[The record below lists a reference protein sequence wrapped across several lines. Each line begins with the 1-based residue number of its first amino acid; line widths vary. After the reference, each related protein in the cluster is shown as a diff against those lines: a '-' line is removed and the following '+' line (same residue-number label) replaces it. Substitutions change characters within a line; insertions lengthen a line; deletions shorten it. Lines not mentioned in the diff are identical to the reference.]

1 LGENFN
7 MKGFP
12 SNDKYKNKVWFCICI
27 VVTHSAIAQTET
39 PAVPV
44 EHSPV
49 VDTRANEPVRS
60 FSMRL
65 PFRISPIASNH
76 EISLDYHAGNTWNP
90 SGVLEYP
97 DANEPY
103 YPNPWDETYRPSY
116 NQAPH
121 RYQLYSADGVI
132 RSATFTYT
140 RKTTVYGELY
150 ASLNANMLV
159 GGGSFIDAAVSDRAI
174 EGFDKMIHNENAYRI
189 LDGYNLAEMK
199 LTDRDGHTLEVKPRA
214 IYMGTMDVGYR
225 HFFDLIR
232 STQNRLLWTLSID
245 AQAGVPLNSAR
256 EHLSA
261 GVIIGSAITKQV
273 TKNYGITLAVGYV
286 VQHDKMLRIRH
297 EEFDFN
303 YADVVTGYRFL
314 LGHNF
319 DFINH
324 QRFTIGIEMQGMTA
338 PLSTKGRVQAYLNP
352 EDIGIKTN
360 YTPEYWTPQHPIVLT
375 DQRRAARGLIS
386 GSEYL
391 SLNFSYRFG
400 KSDRSST
407 IMFYLQDDWT
417 LKNVLSLVSSELN
430 NSQDFGVGI
439 KWIQLI
445 P

>member
-1 LGENFN
+1 
-7 MKGFP
+7 MPYVPHSPASIK
-12 SNDKYKNKVWFCICI
+12 SKVWFCICLF
-27 VVTHSAIAQTET
+27 VMHRALAQTET
-39 PAVPV
+39 PTANPV
-44 EHSPV
+44 EHAPV
-49 VDTRANEPVRS
+49 ADTRANEPVRI

-76 EISLDYHAGNTWNP
+76 EILFDYHAGNTWNP

-97 DANEPY
+97 AASEPY
-103 YPNPWDETYRPSY
+103 VANPWDETYRPSY
-116 NQAPH
+116 YQAPH

-132 RSATFTYT
+132 RSVTTTYT
-140 RKTTVYGELY
+140 QKTSVHGELY

-189 LDGYNLAEMK
+189 MDGYNLAEMK
-199 LTDRDGHTLEVKPRA
+199 FTDRDGHSLEVKPHA
-214 IYMGTMDVGYR
+214 VYMGTMDVGYR
-225 HFFDLIR
+225 YFFDIIR
-232 STQNRLLWTLSID
+232 SDKHKLLWTLSTE
-245 AQAGVPLNSAR
+245 AQVGIPLNRAR

-273 TKNYGITLAVGYV
+273 TKKYGITVAVGFAA
-286 VQHDKMLRIRH
+286 QHDKMLRIRR
-297 EEFDFN
+297 EQFDFN

-314 LGHNF
+314 FGHNF
-319 DFINH
+319 DFRNH
-324 QRFTIGIEMQGMTA
+324 KRFTIGIEMQGMTA
-338 PLSTKGRVQAYLNP
+338 PLSTKERVQAYLNP

-360 YTPEYWTPQHPIVLT
+360 YIPEYWTPQHPISLT
-375 DQRRAARGLIS
+375 DQRRSSRGLIS

-400 KSDRSST
+400 RPDRSST

-417 LKNVLSLVSSELN
+417 IKDVLPLVSSELN

-439 KWIQLI
+439 KWIRLI